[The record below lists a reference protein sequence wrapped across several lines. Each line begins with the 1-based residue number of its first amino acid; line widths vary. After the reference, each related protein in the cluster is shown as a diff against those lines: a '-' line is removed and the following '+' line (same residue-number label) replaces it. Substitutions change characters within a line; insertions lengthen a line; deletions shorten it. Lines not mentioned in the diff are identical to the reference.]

1 VPRGDDAYCIAFA
14 QYVDDEE
21 KCPVLRQP
29 DDSIA
34 LFATCSG
41 VFNPKERVEEHLTG
55 FLKGEAMLH
64 EIGRCLIDI
73 PKEALALIGR
83 RYPSV

>member
-1 VPRGDDAYCIAFA
+1 MMRIASPSRNIWTTKRRA
-14 QYVDDEE
+14 QFWG
-21 KCPVLRQP
+21 QP

-41 VFNPKERVEEHLTG
+41 VFNTKERVEEHLTG
-55 FLKGEAMLH
+55 LLKGDAMLH

-73 PKEALALIGR
+73 PKEALALIEEGDIHHF
-83 RYPSV
+83 